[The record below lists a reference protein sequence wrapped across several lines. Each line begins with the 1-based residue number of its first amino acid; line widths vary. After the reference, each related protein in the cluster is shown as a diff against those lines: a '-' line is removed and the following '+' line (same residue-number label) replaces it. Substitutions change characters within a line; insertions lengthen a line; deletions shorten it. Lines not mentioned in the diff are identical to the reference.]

1 MVGYNLIHSECMVYL
16 TQDRASGHD
25 VHQPDDSHTWAAS
38 QEHAAFVL
46 ASRDELRGKRYEDVI
61 DLLVSTQRAL
71 YESRLRERALET
83 ELRQTERA
91 LNDRTEATYELKR
104 AAAEAQHARR
114 DAEARAGAAS
124 DEVSSLHEQ
133 LEDLTRRTG
142 LWTICLACGHHIGEP
157 MEFEM
162 PAKPTP
168 PMTDAERERLAR
180 KAEKERIIKQFVA
193 PQDRSSPWLDW
204 L

>member
-1 MVGYNLIHSECMVYL
+1 MVYL
-16 TQDRASGHD
+16 TQDSESHD
-25 VHQPDDSHTWAAS
+25 VLCPPEDDTNSTWDAG

-61 DLLVSTQRAL
+61 DLLVSAQRDL
-71 YESRLRERALET
+71 YESRLRERALERA
-83 ELRQTERA
+83 LNDTERA

-114 DAEARAGAAS
+114 DADARAGAAS

-142 LWTICLACGHHIGEP
+142 LWTVCLACGHHVGEP
-157 MEFEM
+157 LPFEM

-180 KAEKERIIKQFVA
+180 KAEKERIIQQFVA